1 MLSTPSISKVGSGV
15 LLVLF
20 SGLSLVVAKPGVD
33 EPVDQAG
40 VQFFE
45 RHIRPILI
53 SKCYDCHSEQEEA
66 TKGGLLLDRESG
78 WLEGGDSGKAVV
90 PGNLQA
96 SLLISAIHRE
106 DEDIAMPPKKDDALS
121 EREVKLLEQ
130 WVRRGAPGP
139 AEDMGDTEFSRL
151 GDQEYIFGE
160 AAEHWAFQ
168 PVDAVEPAEVE
179 HPAWNPSAI
188 DRFVFAKLAGNG
200 LSPSPRASPR
210 DLTRRLA
217 YDLTGLP
224 PASAADYE
232 KDTRDYIDELLDSTR
247 FGEHFARMWLDV
259 ARYGDTADTYR
270 PDTKTPH
277 YYPYAFTYRDYV
289 IDAFNADKPYDQFI
303 REQLAADLMGVD
315 KRAPELA
322 ALGFIGVSPKRNM
335 SPDFVDDV
343 IDATTRGFLGMTV
356 ACSRCHDH
364 KFEPIPTA
372 DYYSLYGVFGSL
384 ERATPSNTGSF
395 PVIDGYE
402 PSGEQVA
409 DYEKKLAA
417 VQKKIKDAA
426 DKKNRGN
433 NRSLATTIKE
443 TELAELLLFHDGAP
457 ARALTVK
464 ERERPIRSFI
474 FIRGESAQRG
484 DEVPRRFLKILDP
497 EQPDFAAENSG
508 RLELA
513 DKIADPENPLT
524 ARVFVNRVWGAL
536 TGSYIVDTP
545 SDFGLQGSAPS
556 HPGLLDWLAADFVEH
571 GWSLKHLVRRIVSS
585 RTYQQRS
592 AVSAGVGDV
601 DPGNRLYHRGKL
613 KRLEI
618 EEIRDS
624 ILAVSGQLDPRM
636 HGRSGILLEGDY
648 TTRRSIYGYINR
660 FNLDPTLRAFDFP
673 SPNQSQESRNESIVA
688 PQALFTMNSPFV
700 IDQSK
705 ALIDR
710 LEFSDSMDREQR
722 VDAIYQAVL
731 HRPAEEAEQVRISRF
746 VDIEKGRKVNPWPLV
761 AQALFMSNEFLYVD

>member
-1 MLSTPSISKVGSGV
+1 MFSSPQISRASAGV
-15 LLVLF
+15 LLFAF
-20 SGLSLVVAKPGVD
+20 SGLSMVLAKPAAD
-33 EPVDQAG
+33 KSADQAG
-40 VQFFE
+40 IDFFE
-45 RHIRPILI
+45 RHIRPILV
-53 SKCYDCHSEQEEA
+53 SKCYECHSEAEDA
-66 TKGGLLLDRESG
+66 SKGGLLLDRESG

-96 SLLISAIHRE
+96 SLLITAIHRG
-106 DEDIAMPPKKDDALS
+106 DEDRAMPPKQEAALS
-121 EREVKLLEQ
+121 DAEMKLLDQ
-130 WVRRGAPGP
+130 WVKRGAPGP
-139 AEDMGDTEFSRL
+139 ADDIGDTEFSRL
-151 GDQEYIFGE
+151 GDQTFIFGK
-160 AAEHWAFQ
+160 AEDHWAFK
-168 PVDAVEPAEVE
+168 PVDAIEPPKVDN
-179 HPAWNPSAI
+179 PAWSPSPI
-188 DRFVFAKLAGNG
+188 DRFVFAKLVKNG
-200 LSPSPRASPR
+200 LTPSPKASPR

-224 PASAADYE
+224 PASAVDYQ
-232 KDTRDYIDELLDSTR
+232 KSSRDYVDELLDSPR

-315 KRAPELA
+315 ERAPELA
-322 ALGFIGVSPKRNM
+322 ALGFLAVSPKRSM
-335 SPDFVDDV
+335 SADFIDDV
-343 IDATTRGFLGMTV
+343 IDATTRGLLGMTV

-384 ERATPSNTGSF
+384 ERAAPMQSGGF

-402 PSGEQVA
+402 RGEEEVA
-409 DYEKKLAA
+409 DYEQKLA
-417 VQKKIKDAA
+417 VIQKKIEEAGEKTG
-426 DKKNRGN
+426 KGN
-433 NRSLATTIKE
+433 NRSLAEALEE

-457 ARALTVK
+457 ARAMTVK
-464 ERERPIRSFI
+464 ERKNPIDSFI
-474 FIRGESAQRG
+474 FLRGEASQRG
-484 DEVPRRFLKILDP
+484 EQVPRRFLRILDP
-497 EQPDFAAENSG
+497 DQPAFASDNSG

-513 DKIADPENPLT
+513 NKIADPENPLT

-545 SDFGLQGSAPS
+545 SDFGLQGAAPT
-556 HPGLLDWLAADFVEH
+556 HPELLDWLAADFVAH
-571 GWSLKHLVRRIVSS
+571 GWSLKHLVSSIVNS

-592 AVSAGVGDV
+592 LVRADIGDA
-601 DPGNRLYHRGKL
+601 DPENRLYHRGKL
-613 KRLEI
+613 QRLEI

-624 ILAVSGQLDPRM
+624 ILAVSGQLDARM
-636 HGRSGILLEGDY
+636 HGRAGLLLEGDY
-648 TTRRSIYGYINR
+648 TKRRSIYGYINR

-688 PQALFTMNSPFV
+688 PQALFTMNSAFV
-700 IDQSK
+700 IDQAK
-705 ALIDR
+705 ALVDG
-710 LEFSDSMDREQR
+710 LDFQADTTREQR
-722 VDAIYQAVL
+722 IEAIYQAVL
-731 HRPAEEAEQVRISRF
+731 HRSAEEGEHTRINRF
-746 VDIEKGRKVNPWPLV
+746 ADIEKGRKVNPWPLV